1 MGLCGS
7 VGEVTSCLGGRSASL
22 HCSQIMNNV
31 KSSTS
36 SCAVVPNGLHRT
48 LSSPARPQLA
58 PASRAARTAQ
68 NHMWSAEALN
78 RQPCCHHTSARAIF
92 RQPLAKGPGASS
104 ISAASAGTFNRQ
116 GGKIN
121 NATAT
126 ILSYPARIWARPTA
140 SPCRGRKV
148 PEGVRPGRLLEL
160 CMT

>member
-78 RQPCCHHTSARAIF
+78 RQPSIF

-104 ISAASAGTFNRQ
+104 ISAASAGTLNRQ

-148 PEGVRPGRLLEL
+148 PEGVRPGGLLEV
-160 CMT
+160 